1 MLIIPEWSLIW
12 EKYLL
17 HQTQRLLKVLRE
29 ILANQRFPRSQ
40 ATSEKISKTHSYMF
54 LHRFILVQSGKE
66 ISKRLQFLNF
76 IPFHPQH

>member
-1 MLIIPEWSLIW
+1 MLIMPERSLIL

-17 HQTQRLLKVLRE
+17 HQTPAPLKVLGG
-29 ILANQRFPRSQ
+29 ILANGRLPRSQ
-40 ATSEKISKTHSYMF
+40 AAPEKIANVLSYVF
-54 LHRFILVQSGKE
+54 LHRFILAHSGKE

>member
-1 MLIIPEWSLIW
+1 MFIMPERSLIL

-17 HQTQRLLKVLRE
+17 HQTQPPLRFLRG
-29 ILANQRFPRSQ
+29 ILATWRLPRSQ
-40 ATSEKISKTHSYMF
+40 ATSEKIASVLSYMF
-54 LHRFILVQSGKE
+54 LHRFISAHSGKE